1 MDQDV
6 FLTASHSS
14 RLQYSLLRDECGH
27 GSGGGQGRD
36 NAARPGHEEDG
47 AVRRQAA
54 RRAGQWQRGHE
65 TFGGAAQREEMCML
79 DGEAVQETTSQALCR
94 LSFLLATF
102 RPLFPP
108 PAIFDCMFVHP
119 LFSELDL

>member
-1 MDQDV
+1 M
-6 FLTASHSS
+6 FLTVSHFS
-14 RLQYSLLRDECGH
+14 RLQYSLLRDKCSH
-27 GSGGGQGRD
+27 RSGGGQGCD

-54 RRAGQWQRGHE
+54 RRASQWQRGHE

>member
-1 MDQDV
+1 MDRDV
-6 FLTASHSS
+6 LLTASRLS

-27 GSGGGQGRD
+27 GGGGGQGRD

-94 LSFLLATF
+94 PSFLLATF

-108 PAIFDCMFVHP
+108 PAII
-119 LFSELDL
+119 